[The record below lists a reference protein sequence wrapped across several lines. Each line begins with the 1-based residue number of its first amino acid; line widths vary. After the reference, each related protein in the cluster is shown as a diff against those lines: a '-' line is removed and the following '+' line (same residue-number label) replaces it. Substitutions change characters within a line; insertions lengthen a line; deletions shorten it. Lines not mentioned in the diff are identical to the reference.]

1 MSKPVKNM
9 LIADVEQRL
18 GETRDLLVVDSSRL
32 DAITT
37 NRMRLAFREKNIVA
51 LTVRNSLAR
60 KALNNLGI
68 KELDGVLQGPST
80 LVWGGEDIVALSKE
94 IAKWAKEIDAFEIKG
109 GTLDG
114 QPLTADGVKDVSQW
128 PSREELLSIIAGQL
142 LGVAGEIASQL
153 TAPATELAGQ
163 IKTLIDRQEDAA

>member
-1 MSKPVKNM
+1 MSKVVKNL
-9 LIADVEQRL
+9 LIEDIQDRV
-18 GETRDLLVVDSSRL
+18 GDTRDFLVIDSSRM
-32 DAITT
+32 DAITS
-37 NRMRLAFREKNIVA
+37 NQFRLALQQKEIVA

-60 KALNNLGI
+60 RALRNVGV
-68 KELDGVLQGPST
+68 ESLDPILEGPST

-94 IAKWAKEIDAFEIKG
+94 ISKWAKEIDELEIKG

-114 QPLTADGVKDVSQW
+114 QTLTADGVKEISSW

-142 LGVAGEIASQL
+142 LSVASDIASQL

-163 IKTLIDRQEDAA
+163 IKTLIDKQEEAA